1 MDDLKSLV
9 QEYLRDTMYEADIVM
24 RSSKDY
30 NITIIADNLRG
41 VCGITVCNISDPA
54 RTVSKTH
61 ERTLLHVK
69 FFKIEPTMKRHIIR
83 MSNDARKI
91 DGVTSF
97 IVTKVNKVR
106 NRIYR
111 SEE

>member
-1 MDDLKSLV
+1 MNNLKSLV
-9 QEYLRDTMYEADIVM
+9 QEYLRDTLYEADVVM

-41 VCGITVCNISDPA
+41 VCGITVCNIAEPA
-54 RTVSKTH
+54 RSVSGTH
-61 ERTLLHVK
+61 ERTVLHVK
-69 FFKIEPTMKRHIIR
+69 FFKIEPTMEQHVAR

-91 DGVTSF
+91 DGVSSF
-97 IVTKVNKVR
+97 IIARVNKVR

-111 SEE
+111 SE